1 MTEPPTPA
9 TLPPPLAAPPPAP
22 GAPGGPEAPGGRV
35 PRTAIVAGAVT
46 ALALAAGVW
55 WTVSDGDPADHVRI
69 TGSETADSD
78 AKGKGKGTCDDS
90 DEYQYNDCSAYEV
103 KYKITNPGGPP
114 ANYTVTV
121 TAFDDDGDFIGQSE
135 FVTRHVAGG
144 KTETETSEFSAYAM
158 EDGRTVEEIDRVTVA
173 HVQRV
178 ELTD

>member
-1 MTEPPTPA
+1 M
-9 TLPPPLAAPPPAP
+9 AA
-22 GAPGGPEAPGGRV
+22 GV
-35 PRTAIVAGAVT
+35 VT
-46 ALALAAGVW
+46 ALALAAAGAW

-78 AKGKGKGTCDDS
+78 AKGKGTCDDS
-90 DEYQYNDCSAYEV
+90 DEYQFNDCSAYEV

-121 TAFDDDGDFIGQSE
+121 NAFDDDGDFIGQSE
-135 FVTRHVAGG
+135 FLTRHVEGD

-173 HVQRV
+173 HVRRV
-178 ELTD
+178 ELAD